1 MADPTLLDPGRGDGG
16 VLVVDRPVAPTIAT
30 TRPPVR
36 RPWLGWLSEHRHSAL
51 VLSGL
56 LLLAGFAQAV
66 NQTGAP
72 QWVDDEGTY
81 VAQAWA
87 VFHLHR
93 LAPYTYWYDHP
104 PLGWIQLAA
113 VLLVTGALHW
123 AGSAVDVGR
132 MAMLLA
138 QLVNVALLWL
148 IGRRL
153 GFTRWATAIAVG
165 LFSLS
170 PLAIQFHRQVYLDN
184 ISVCWLLAAITLALS
199 PRRRLAA
206 FAASGVAF
214 AIAVLSKETT
224 LLLLPAMAVLLWQR
238 SRGGTRRYAIA
249 VTASLFVLVGI
260 FYPLYALLKGELL
273 PGPGHVSLLGAVEFQ
288 LSHRT
293 PSGSIFQ
300 SGTVGHRTVM
310 LWLTRDHVFPLLAG
324 LAVVPGLVLRHLRPI
339 AVGLLVL
346 LLTLL
351 RPGYLPVPFVI
362 AMLPLGAL
370 LVAGVADAAWRWQPR
385 QGQLLR
391 RLALRRPLAPALLGV
406 GLVAGV
412 IAVPGWAAQ
421 DQGLW
426 QHHDNAPMLA
436 AEHWLLA
443 NVPRNQKIIV
453 DDSIWLDLVRGGF
466 PRHDVVWFYKVN
478 TDPAVEARAPN
489 GWRSYSYI
497 VSTESIRSFLG
508 SDPQVHSA
516 MTHSVPV
523 ASYGHGYQKVV
534 IRRILTGPGQ
544 SPSAVATA
552 IRNASAR
559 RALATDPRVSLTP
572 TARRALLAGAVD
584 PQLVRL
590 LSALTG
596 PGGQSI
602 EIAGFPPAADGVP
615 PGGTVDL
622 TAVNGTPVSATT
634 SSVRALLA
642 RLAPAGPDPAAA
654 HLLTFSGPDTT
665 GVQVLQISVPP
676 AGYVSHAGRSAAVG
690 KHWTQPG

>member
-1 MADPTLLDPGRGDGG
+1 MSDLTLSDPDRTDGG
-16 VLVVDRPVAPTIAT
+16 VLLVDRPVAPTIP

-36 RPWLGWLSEHRHSAL
+36 RTWWRWLSEHRHSAL

-56 LLLAGFAQAV
+56 LVLAGFAQGV

-113 VLLVTGALHW
+113 VLWVTGALHW
-123 AGSAVDVGR
+123 AGSAVDAGR

-153 GFTRWATAIAVG
+153 GLTRWATAIAVG

-184 ISVCWLLAAITLALS
+184 ISACWLLAAIALALS

-214 AIAVLSKETT
+214 AVAVLSKETT
-224 LLLLPAMAVLLWQR
+224 LLLLPAMAFLLWQR

-249 VTASLFVLVGI
+249 VSASLFVLVGV

-273 PGPGHVSLLGAVEFQ
+273 PGPGHVSLLGAVQFQ
-288 LSHRT
+288 LFNRT

-310 LWLTRDHVFPLLAG
+310 LWLARDRVFPLLAG
-324 LAVVPGLVLRHLRPI
+324 LAVVPGLILRRLRPI
-339 AVGLLVL
+339 AVGLLIL

-362 AMLPLGAL
+362 VMLPLGAL
-370 LVAGVADAAWRWQPR
+370 LVAGVADSAWRWRPR
-385 QGQLLR
+385 QGRILR
-391 RLALRRPLAPALLGV
+391 KLALRRPLAPALLGV

-412 IAVPGWAAQ
+412 VAVPAWTAQ

-426 QHHDNAPMLA
+426 QHNDNAPMLA
-436 AEHWLLA
+436 AERWLVA
-443 NVPRNQKIIV
+443 NVPHNQKIIV
-453 DDSIWLDLVRGGF
+453 DDSLWLDLVRSGF

-489 GWRSYSYI
+489 GWRSYSYL

-508 SDPQVHSA
+508 SDPQVQSA

-523 ASYGHGYQKVV
+523 ASYGHGYQQVV

-544 SPSAVATA
+544 SPAAVATA

-572 TARRALLAGAVD
+572 TARHQLLAGGVD
-584 PQLVRL
+584 PHLVRV

-596 PGGQSI
+596 PGGLSI
-602 EIAGFPPAADGVP
+602 QIAGFPAAADDVP
-615 PGGTVDL
+615 AGGTVTV
-622 TAVNGTPVSATT
+622 TAVNGAPVTPGAT
-634 SSVRALLA
+634 SVRALLA
-642 RLAPAGPDPAAA
+642 RLAPTGPDAAVA
-654 HLLTFSGPDTT
+654 HLLTVSGPDATT
-665 GVQVLQISVPP
+665 MSVLQISVPP
-676 AGYVSHAGRSAAVG
+676 AG
-690 KHWTQPG
+690 